1 MMLRKAARGQQ
12 MAAAIKLQQSLFVG
26 GGDFVGQLHKK
37 APSKRIYMAQN
48 RQNCEPDVRPWQQKG
63 YALKNAIRQAQ
74 AWDTIEAA
82 DCYAGVNGFGWQKGS
97 GRTLSSVEAV
107 NGFYVD
113 FDRYNKPEVSDL
125 SASAF
130 LDKVL
135 ADNPW
140 LPNPTMF
147 EDSGNGCWMFWLFDR
162 PLLVNN
168 QRTDKFDFM
177 SQWQTCQQ
185 FLINKLLPYGA
196 DPKCADA
203 ARVVR
208 ISGTVNTKT
217 NRSAQ
222 AWSTAERY
230 TFADLKTAINTEF
243 RRDNPR
249 QQCVPVDRPARQGKA
264 AADRQVNR
272 VQVSN
277 LFNVYSLAYTRMQ
290 DLRKLAQLRGGRLT
304 EHRRMA
310 VWIYAAAAAQFCR
323 LEDTLR
329 AEVES
334 FVQDCVSQ
342 PDKYLKAVNYEST
355 VDRFR
360 NESLLAA
367 AGVPRNRIREQLGR
381 SNACYTLSNRYIISQ
396 LEIEGVEQCHLKTII
411 SKDEK
416 LRRLTQKRRTAG
428 VEERAA
434 YLARSTQRQQQ
445 AVQLRREGLSVRSIA
460 DQMGLSVGV
469 VHRYLSTRE

>member
-1 MMLRKAARGQQ
+1 

-37 APSKRIYMAQN
+37 APDKRVYMAQN
-48 RQNCEPDVRPWQQKG
+48 RQNCETDDKAWQQKG
-63 YALKNAIRQAQ
+63 YPLQDAIRQAQ
-74 AWDTIEAA
+74 AWETIEAA
-82 DCYAGVNGFGWQKGS
+82 DCYATVNGFGWQKGS
-97 GRTLSSVEAV
+97 GRTLSAAEAV

-113 FDRYNKPEVSDL
+113 FDRYNKPELRDL
-125 SASAF
+125 SAGDF

-140 LPNPTMF
+140 LPIPTLF
-147 EDSGNGCWMFWLFDR
+147 EDSGNGCWMYWLFDR

-168 QRTDKFDFM
+168 QRTQQYDFL

-217 NRSAQ
+217 NRAAQ
-222 AWSTAERY
+222 AWTTAERY
-230 TFADLKTAINTEF
+230 TFAELKAAFNLEF

-249 QQCVPVDRPARQGKA
+249 KQCVPTDLKASQRQRQRQP

-277 LFNVYSLAYTRMQ
+277 LFNLYSLAHARMQ
-290 DLRKLAQLRGGRLT
+290 DLRKLAQVRGGRLT

-310 VWIYAAAAAQFCR
+310 VWIYAVSAAQFCKF
-323 LEDTLR
+323 EDTLR

-334 FVQDCVSQ
+334 FILDCVGQ
-342 PDKYLKAVNYEST
+342 PEKYLKSVNYEST

-360 NESLLAA
+360 NEALLIAS
-367 AGVPRNRIREQLGR
+367 GVPRQKVRQQLGR
-381 SNACYTLSNRYIISQ
+381 DKSRYTLSNRYIISQ
-396 LEIEGVEQCHLKTII
+396 LEVDGTEQRHLKTII
-411 SKDEK
+411 DKDEH
-416 LRRLTQKRRTAG
+416 RRRNTISKRQKRRAAG
-428 VEERAA
+428 AEERAA
-434 YLARSTQRQQQ
+434 YIARSEQRQQQ
-445 AVQLRREGLSVRSIA
+445 AVQLRHEGLSVRAIA
-460 DQMGLSVGV
+460 DQMGLSVGA
-469 VHRYLSTRE
+469 VHRYLVTK